1 MLAPD
6 LLAHFKAPRNVGR
19 VEGATGKGR
28 AENPACGDVI
38 EIEVRV
44 VDERIESIAFLAQG
58 CSATLA
64 CGSFVTERARGA
76 TMRDALAL
84 DPDVLLREVG
94 ETSATRRH
102 AMAQAVR
109 ALHQAVDSRS

>member
-1 MLAPD
+1 MLTPA
-6 LLAHFKAPRNVGR
+6 LLDHFKAPRNVGR

-28 AENPACGDVI
+28 AENAACGDVI

-44 VDERIESIAFLAQG
+44 VDERIEAIAFLAQG

-64 CGSFVTERARGA
+64 CGSYVTERARRSTTREVHA
-76 TMRDALAL
+76 F
-84 DPDVLLREVG
+84 DPDDLLREVG
-94 ETSATRRH
+94 ETSAARRH

-109 ALHQAVDSRS
+109 ALHEALGSH

>member
-1 MLAPD
+1 MLAPA
-6 LLAHFKAPRNVGR
+6 LLDHFKAPRNVGR

-44 VDERIESIAFLAQG
+44 VDDRIEAIAFLAQG

-76 TMRDALAL
+76 TRRDALTL
-84 DPDVLLREVG
+84 DPDALLREVE
-94 ETSATRRH
+94 ETSAARRH

-109 ALHQAVDSRS
+109 ALCEAVGSR